1 MPFISLKT
9 GLNIKGIKL
18 KFKHFLRIKTFFY
31 QTKFNFTLVQVIRTW
46 CLMCVVGDF
55 CLIYNTHTRTLYEQ
69 ALNHLLILQTGA
81 PCPWKPMPWSS
92 WPTSFVLMLMLEEVW
107 NSAVRLSRV
116 FVTIPSLSC
125 VTLSGLLLCGWV
137 AVFLKHFQFAV
148 IPITAYLGI
157 YKKEYISQTG
167 LLQQLEV
174 TEL

>member
-9 GLNIKGIKL
+9 GLNLKGIKL
-18 KFKHFLRIKTFFY
+18 KFKHFLCIKTFFY
-31 QTKFNFTLVQVIRTW
+31 QTKCNFTLVQVILTW

-92 WPTSFVLMLMLEEVW
+92 WPTSFVLML
-107 NSAVRLSRV
+107 V

-125 VTLSGLLLCGWV
+125 VTLSGLLLCVWV